1 MKISTLGTN
10 KPWPPPP
17 DLDSL
22 QELVATADI
31 EGFIAAGSPADE
43 YETEADLLF
52 DAIKGWPTA
61 DLRTERLLPVLENVW
76 TQAFSLD
83 DHDLAHR
90 RVKLRELAGQIERFF
105 GPEAK
110 PQVRGA

>member
-1 MKISTLGTN
+1 MS

-17 DLDSL
+17 DLHSL
-22 QELVATADI
+22 EELVATADI
-31 EGFIAAGSPADE
+31 EGFIADGGPADE
-43 YETEADLLF
+43 YEIEAEHLYEQIKSWPIADL
-52 DAIKGWPTA
+52 TA
-61 DLRTERLLPVLENVW
+61 GRLLPILEAIW
-76 TQAFSLD
+76 SQGFALD
-83 DHDLAHR
+83 DRGLEDR

>member
-1 MKISTLGTN
+1 MSI
-10 KPWPPPP
+10 PWPPPP
-17 DLDSL
+17 DLHSL

-31 EGFIAAGSPADE
+31 EGFIASGSPADE
-43 YETEADLLF
+43 YDTEAEQ
-52 DAIKGWPTA
+52 IYNTIHPWPQA
-61 DLRTERLLPVLENVW
+61 DLHTERLLPVLEEIW
-76 TQAFSLD
+76 ASAFALSDPALND
-83 DHDLAHR
+83 R